1 MKPSPE
7 CINEKKEK
15 YIVIRKEVDVGC
27 FKVSSVG
34 INWPVRNTNDFLG
47 LLRVTLHGNS
57 CIDVFILGIYEKVF
71 LLNLGVD

>member
-15 YIVIRKEVDVGC
+15 FVVIRKEVDVGC

-34 INWPVRNTNDFLG
+34 INWPVMNTTDFLG
-47 LLRVTLHGNS
+47 LLRVTLHGQFVHRRIHS
-57 CIDVFILGIYEKVF
+57 SHI
-71 LLNLGVD
+71 

>member
-7 CINEKKEK
+7 GINEKKENFV
-15 YIVIRKEVDVGC
+15 VIRKEVDVGC

-47 LLRVTLHGNS
+47 LLRVTLHGQFLRR
-57 CIDVFILGIYEKVF
+57 CIHIRLI
-71 LLNLGVD
+71 